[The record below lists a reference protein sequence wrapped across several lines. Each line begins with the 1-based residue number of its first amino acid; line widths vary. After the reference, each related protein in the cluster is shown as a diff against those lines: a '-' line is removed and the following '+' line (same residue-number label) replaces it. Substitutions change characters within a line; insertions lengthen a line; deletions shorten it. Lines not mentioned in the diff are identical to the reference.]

1 MRIGILTLPLFTNY
15 GGILQAFALQTVLER
30 MGHEVCLV
38 ERRRRPV
45 KIPLWKAPFVY
56 CKRIIQNVMGHP
68 IPLLYE
74 RKLNKEYVI
83 SQKNTSEFVNRYV
96 NRRVVKDFSEIH
108 ESDFDAII
116 VGSDQVWR
124 PKYFKDGIERAY
136 LDFAQGWK
144 SNVWPMR
151 FLSVRMNGSIRLCK
165 QNVAKHWRNSLIKFR
180 LEKIQELLY
189 VENI

>member
-144 SNVWPMR
+144 
-151 FLSVRMNGSIRLCK
+151 IKRLAYAVSFGTDEWEYTSCK